1 MESSPQR
8 GSDGAVP
15 VAPRSSD
22 LLTSQRQEQTAEVDV
37 HESLLVEAPR
47 RAQVL
52 LRYSKT
58 HFKSHLLWM
67 AFILRRHSV
76 TRHRLYTEDNK
87 CKWSN
92 NYPDSTTHAEELM
105 ESGEQTNSSIRQMS
119 EKQEYTRLHFWE
131 RNGESAVRALLYTN
145 LRFLT
150 WQQSYICHTWY
161 ITHTRLYHFTSLWA
175 AVELLIKVVYS
186 SRPQPPA
193 HGPVRESI
201 GTGRFYR

>member
-1 MESSPQR
+1 MPRWLNSAIISKMESSPQR

-92 NYPDSTTHAEELM
+92 NYPDSATHAEELM
-105 ESGEQTNSSIRQMS
+105 ESGEQQTAASDRWVKNRNIHGSMS
-119 EKQEYTRLHFWE
+119 EKEVGKVQWGHC
-131 RNGESAVRALLYTN
+131 
-145 LRFLT
+145 
-150 WQQSYICHTWY
+150 YIPTF
-161 ITHTRLYHFTSLWA
+161 IS
-175 AVELLIKVVYS
+175 
-186 SRPQPPA
+186 
-193 HGPVRESI
+193 
-201 GTGRFYR
+201 